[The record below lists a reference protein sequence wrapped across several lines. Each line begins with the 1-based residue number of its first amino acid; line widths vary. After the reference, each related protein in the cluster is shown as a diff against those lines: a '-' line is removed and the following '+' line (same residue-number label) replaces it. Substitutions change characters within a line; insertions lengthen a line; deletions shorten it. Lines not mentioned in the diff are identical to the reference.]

1 MSSFSLRKS
10 KSMTCKKL
18 SVFWN
23 WLEDIKLE
31 ANRNIPYFLK
41 CVFEIFPFGFE
52 ILSFN
57 YNFYKP
63 KLLTNTLKKSQI
75 TPKIMSSFY

>member
-1 MSSFSLRKS
+1 
-10 KSMTCKKL
+10 MTCKKL

-31 ANRNIPYFLK
+31 ANRNIPCFLK
-41 CVFEIFPFGFE
+41 CVFEIFPFGLE

-63 KLLTNTLKKSQI
+63 KLLQKKIQNNSEDNEFILLSYLKLNK
-75 TPKIMSSFY
+75 KIP

>member
-1 MSSFSLRKS
+1 
-10 KSMTCKKL
+10 MTCKKL

-52 ILSFN
+52 TLSFN

-63 KLLTNTLKKSQI
+63 KLLQKKIQNNSEDNEFILLSYLKLNK
-75 TPKIMSSFY
+75 KIP